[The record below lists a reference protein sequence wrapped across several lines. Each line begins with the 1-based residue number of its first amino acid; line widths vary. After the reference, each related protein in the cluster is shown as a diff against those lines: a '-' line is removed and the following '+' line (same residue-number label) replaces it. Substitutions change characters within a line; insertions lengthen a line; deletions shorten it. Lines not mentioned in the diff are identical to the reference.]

1 METTDQKLRRLFCA
15 RVGMPANVSKRH
27 EAASRNE
34 LATDIAAAEDCI
46 DPRSASGLEY
56 ISGLARAINNNRAV
70 GFVEVKGEEPDPFDY
85 DWDGGTR

>member
-1 METTDQKLRRLFCA
+1 MDPEAYRRLIASVVRA
-15 RVGMPANVSKRH
+15 RATVSKRH

-46 DPRSASGLEY
+46 DPRSACPDGP
-56 ISGLARAINNNRAV
+56 RAV
-70 GFVEVKGEEPDPFDY
+70 GFVEVKPVDGEEPEQFDY